1 MKRSLT
7 PAGTTPTNE
16 KWREAVHETL
26 RKTLLYIWEQPDY
39 TPLKARRDAQ
49 SGKKHA
55 ASPALALA
63 HHTGQ

>member
-7 PAGTTPTNE
+7 PVGTTPINE

-39 TPLKARRDAQ
+39 TPLQARRDAQ
-49 SGKKHA
+49 SGKNHFV
-55 ASPALALA
+55 SSTPALAS
-63 HHTGQ
+63 HTGQ

>member
-7 PAGTTPTNE
+7 PAGTTPSNE

-39 TPLKARRDAQ
+39 TPLQARRDAQ
-49 SGKKHA
+49 KSKNRPVSPTLLL
-55 ASPALALA
+55 AS
-63 HHTGQ
+63 HTGG